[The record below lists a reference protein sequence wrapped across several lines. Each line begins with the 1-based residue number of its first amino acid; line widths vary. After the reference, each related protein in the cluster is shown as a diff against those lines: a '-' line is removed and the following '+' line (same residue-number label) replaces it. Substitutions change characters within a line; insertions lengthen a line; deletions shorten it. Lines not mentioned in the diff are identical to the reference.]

1 MIFSFF
7 PYILAA
13 DSSDQSKD
21 LDLLSHLL
29 KSLATLAGSF
39 DAKNI
44 CDLLQAS
51 QDSQK
56 LGASAGTSSVPN
68 GLIPDGRPV
77 QSSTKELPSTAK
89 MTRAT
94 SIHGPPLRT
103 VNDSVCVA
111 VAAADNPS
119 EKQLTEAS
127 LGQYALE
134 VSFFI
139 FPLSKRRFILR

>member
-1 MIFSFF
+1 M
-7 PYILAA
+7 
-13 DSSDQSKD
+13 
-21 LDLLSHLL
+21 

-56 LGASAGTSSVPN
+56 LGASAGTSLVPN
-68 GLIPDGRPV
+68 GLIPNGLPV
-77 QSSTKELPSTAK
+77 QASTKESPSTPK
-89 MTRAT
+89 MAHAT
-94 SIHGPPLRT
+94 STHGPPLRQ

-111 VAAADNPS
+111 VAAADIPS
-119 EKQLTEAS
+119 GKQLTEAS

-134 VSFFI
+134 VSSSSRLVIGDLILVKAVVLYLLFTNYLQI
-139 FPLSKRRFILR
+139 LQRRGLG